1 VLKPG
6 FNPLEH
12 TIVYLRGT
20 EPVYMT
26 GEWERGMT
34 KTPLMIEPAEAKE
47 LMTPS
52 SRLRLGKVY
61 TIECNVKVRDIGK
74 IATEHKTLLLGYHK
88 ELRELGWEPDD
99 DEGDNTGAQST
110 SRPASNADWTAQQ
123 GRQGYQNHQGR
134 YGEQSYQ

>member
-1 VLKPG
+1 
-6 FNPLEH
+6 
-12 TIVYLRGT
+12 
-20 EPVYMT
+20 MT

-34 KTPLMIEPAEAKE
+34 KTPLMIEPAE
-47 LMTPS
+47 
-52 SRLRLGKVY
+52 
-61 TIECNVKVRDIGK
+61 VKVRDIGK

-110 SRPASNADWTAQQ
+110 NRPASNADWTAQQ